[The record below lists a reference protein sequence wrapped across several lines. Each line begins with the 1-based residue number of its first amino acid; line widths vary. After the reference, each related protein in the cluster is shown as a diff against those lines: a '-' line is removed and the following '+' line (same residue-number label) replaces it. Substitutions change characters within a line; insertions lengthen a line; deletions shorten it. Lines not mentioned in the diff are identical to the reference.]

1 MKINTF
7 GSEVSWQGAGKITT
21 GTFEIFYTGGREHE
35 RGTTIIQ
42 DQDMGK
48 TIEYAVRSNFTFKNC
63 RKIIAP

>member
-1 MKINTF
+1 MLEQCYRKKKSEIKRMKINTF

-21 GTFEIFYTGGREHE
+21 GTFKIFYTGGREHE

-48 TIEYAVRSNFTFKNC
+48 TIE
-63 RKIIAP
+63 